1 MGDTYMY
8 TIYTRRDIPDA
19 RHDPK
24 CGGNPRD
31 GHEKCLIY
39 TQGQHRRVTR
49 TCTRYVHVG
58 TNLTHDTTRNVG
70 VTRWTCEIFDLHAGI
85 TPAGDTYTYTIYI
98 YVGTNRTH
106 DMNDVYISDHGNR
119 GPVGL
124 LYEESIGTKMCDLYL
139 CLKVV

>member
-1 MGDTYMY
+1 MY

-58 TNLTHDTTRNVG
+58 TNRAHDVNS
-70 VTRWTCEIFDLHAGI
+70 
-85 TPAGDTYTYTIYI
+85 
-98 YVGTNRTH
+98 
-106 DMNDVYISDHGNR
+106 VYISDHANL
-119 GPVGL
+119 GPIGLAAAPKVGVH
-124 LYEESIGTKMCDLYL
+124 
-139 CLKVV
+139 VV